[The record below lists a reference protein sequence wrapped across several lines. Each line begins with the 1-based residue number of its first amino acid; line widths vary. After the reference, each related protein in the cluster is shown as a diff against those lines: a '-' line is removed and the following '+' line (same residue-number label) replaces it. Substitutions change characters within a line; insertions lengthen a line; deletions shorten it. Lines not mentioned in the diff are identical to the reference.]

1 MKPHKSYRIEASLGV
16 VPSDEGTLER
26 HSEVMNMLG
35 LIKESIV
42 PAREISN
49 SLLEEHRRDMQEAL
63 RLKSELDSIYEAIAR
78 TKREIATLRYAG
90 AQGQEINRVTD
101 ELGAIVLGTETAT
114 NSILASAERIDELSS
129 NLSSRLTGG
138 DQEIAREILDQVIS
152 IFEAC
157 NFQDIT
163 GQRIGKVVGA
173 MRFVE
178 ERVHHMI
185 EIWGGLESFKDV
197 ETLDDARRKGD
208 EALLNGPALASD
220 KGVTSQDDIDALFD

>member
-16 VPSDEGTLER
+16 VPNDEGVLER

-42 PAREISN
+42 PAREISA

-63 RLKSELDSIYEAIAR
+63 RLKAELDSIYEAIAR

-197 ETLDDARRKGD
+197 ETVDDARRKGD
-208 EALLNGPALASD
+208 AALLNGPALASD
-220 KGVTSQDDIDALFD
+220 KGVTSQDAIDALFD

>member
-1 MKPHKSYRIEASLGV
+1 MTTLHTGSTAPLHQRLAEARDETRQPIDREEIAGIVTAVLTSMEGDVSSSDLKLYGELESL
-16 VPSDEGTLER
+16 
-26 HSEVMNMLG
+26 
-35 LIKESIV
+35 
-42 PAREISN
+42 ARYIQ
-49 SLLEEHRRDMQEAL
+49 HA
-63 RLKSELDSIYEAIAR
+63 
-78 TKREIATLRYAG
+78 KREIAAIRPDD
-90 AQGQEINRVTD
+90 INSEHIASATD
-101 ELGAIVLGTETAT
+101 ELDAVVGATEDAT
-114 NSILASAERIDELSS
+114 NQIMDSCD
-129 NLSSRLTGG
+129 
-138 DQEIAREILDQVIS
+138 VIS
-152 IFEAC
+152 AIAAKVDPEPRAELTQAVTRIFEAC

>member
-1 MKPHKSYRIEASLGV
+1 
-16 VPSDEGTLER
+16 
-26 HSEVMNMLG
+26 
-35 LIKESIV
+35 
-42 PAREISN
+42 
-49 SLLEEHRRDMQEAL
+49 
-63 RLKSELDSIYEAIAR
+63 
-78 TKREIATLRYAG
+78 
-90 AQGQEINRVTD
+90 
-101 ELGAIVLGTETAT
+101 VLGTETAT
-114 NSILASAERIDELSS
+114 NAILASAERIDELSS

>member
-1 MKPHKSYRIEASLGV
+1 MKPHKSYRIEASLGAV
-16 VPSDEGTLER
+16 SYDEGTQER
-26 HSEVMNMLG
+26 HSEIMSMLG
-35 LIKESIV
+35 AIKESIV
-42 PAREISN
+42 PAREIST

-63 RLKSELDSIYEAIAR
+63 RLKVELDSIYEAINR

-90 AQGQEINRVTD
+90 AQGQEITRVTD

-114 NSILASAERIDELSS
+114 NSILAAAERIDDLSS
-129 NLSSRLTGG
+129 NLSSRLSGG
-138 DQEIAREILDQVIS
+138 DQEIAREILDHVIS

-163 GQRIGKVVGA
+163 GQRISKVVNA

-185 EIWGGLESFKDV
+185 DIWGGLESFKDV
-197 ETLDDARRKGD
+197 ETIDDSKRQGD
-208 EALLNGPALASD
+208 AALLNGPSLATD
-220 KGVTSQDDIDALFD
+220 KGVTSQDAIDALFD